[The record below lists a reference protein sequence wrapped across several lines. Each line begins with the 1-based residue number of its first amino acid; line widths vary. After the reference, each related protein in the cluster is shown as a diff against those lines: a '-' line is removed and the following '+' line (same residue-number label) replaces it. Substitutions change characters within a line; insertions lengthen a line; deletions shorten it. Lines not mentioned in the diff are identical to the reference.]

1 MEALNT
7 KPLISQEQYDVDMA
21 TIVSLF
27 DVASDELD
35 AKIINE
41 IDALMPE
48 VNELSSLIQRGNDTL
63 ATMKT
68 DILKDERALK
78 YGTSFYDRFL
88 RMISYLKDLR
98 ADKEASLR
106 EDAALFALALGSL
119 VLLPNVICETR
130 CKKPQQKPRG
140 RLNNHT

>member
-48 VNELSSLIQRGNDTL
+48 VNELSSLIQRGNDTCF
-63 ATMKT
+63 A
-68 DILKDERALK
+68 RA
-78 YGTSFYDRFL
+78 
-88 RMISYLKDLR
+88 
-98 ADKEASLR
+98 
-106 EDAALFALALGSL
+106 
-119 VLLPNVICETR
+119 
-130 CKKPQQKPRG
+130 
-140 RLNNHT
+140 